1 MRLEMNGWVF
11 DVDISE
17 TRMYSAKV
25 LADHCQCGYCRNF
38 YQAVDDAYPDL
49 RPFLAQFGMHVETPE
64 ELMPFE
70 PTVCTVSYCI
80 SGRIL
85 RSNPFPLEGGG
96 TVFSV
101 ETQEEMPFETQ
112 CKSPYFVLTS
122 GFLELP
128 WVLEDDMNE
137 VISTANEPDFLKK
150 MWNKLLNSTEETS
163 IISQ

>member
-1 MRLEMNGWVF
+1 MRLEMNGWEF
-11 DVDISE
+11 DVDMSE
-17 TRMYSAKV
+17 TMAYSAKV
-25 LADHCQCGYCRNF
+25 LTDHCQCGYCRNF
-38 YQAVDDAYPDL
+38 YQAVDGAYPDL
-49 RPFLAQFGMHVETPE
+49 RPFLAKFGMHVETPE

-85 RSNPFPLEGGG
+85 RRSAYPLAGGG
-96 TVFSV
+96 TIFSV

-128 WVLEDDMNE
+128 WLLEEDMNE
-137 VISTANEPDFLKK
+137 VISTANEPEFLEK
-150 MWNKLLNSTEETS
+150 MWNKLLDSAEETN
-163 IISQ
+163 IIS

>member
-1 MRLEMNGWVF
+1 MILEINGWKF
-11 DVDISE
+11 DIDLEETMLYSE
-17 TRMYSAKV
+17 KV

-38 YQAVDDAYPDL
+38 YMAVDGSYPEL

-85 RSNPFPLEGGG
+85 RRCSYPLEGGG

-101 ETQEEMPFETQ
+101 ETQEEMSFDTQ
-112 CKSPYFVLTS
+112 CKQPYFVITS

-128 WVLEDDMNE
+128 WLLDEDMDE
-137 VISTANEPDFLKK
+137 VVSTANEPEFLEK
-150 MWNKLLNSTEETS
+150 MRNRLLECAEGNTL
-163 IISQ
+163 IS